1 MRRVCLT
8 LLLWLLPVSV
18 FAQANVGW
26 TGYALNKGDTVD
38 IVTRSS
44 DECDMLAATVSG
56 SALITTIITGTGC
69 LEVGQTLT
77 GAALTGNAGTI
88 TAVSSQ
94 QSQILPSTAATHT
107 TTTIDGIP
115 TNSCAL
121 ISASMY
127 VVGTTIAA
135 QTYTTTACAGGA
147 VTINQAATGTNPA
160 VTDLAFTPAILSSVV
175 ADATVTCAATAAVCA
190 PLIAG
195 ANQDVVTVSYTVQVP
210 NRSVAGNFT
219 HTPTTD
225 RSATTD
231 ASDALAEGVLQSV
244 TAQVTT
250 GNPDRGAIYACIRVC
265 RNSAV
270 IATLAC
276 GFPTVNRPVAF
287 IAGGPSTWDKPEDAG
302 RIRTFA
308 QSRPA
313 TGAEVRIPIPDAVT
327 WELTGLTSLLQ
338 ISTTAGKRAP
348 LVRLIEKEG
357 ITTYGAPFAHTQP
370 IVEQAAARNI
380 GVTVSSGTTT
390 EYEQRSYSPSADFS
404 GISEPGAATQ
414 ATVTKAAPGAAYRLV
429 IESVTASL
437 TNGGAAAAGLVVV
450 NLRDST
456 TGAGNVIYTFRLALA
471 AVQSTSA
478 THTVPNLNLALP
490 PNAAA
495 TWETSAAPA
504 ANVVASVS
512 FKGHIELAEPLYR
525 MSLPDRKLLAGGG
538 KALIMLMGQ
547 AADDIW
553 SEPQWSVIEYWNE
566 F

>member
-1 MRRVCLT
+1 MRRVLCT
-8 LLLWLLPVSV
+8 LLIWLVPVTT

-26 TGYALNKGDTVD
+26 TGYAVNRGDTVD
-38 IVTRSS
+38 ILTRSS

-56 SALITTIITGTGC
+56 SALITTIITGIGC
-69 LEVGQTLT
+69 LAVNQTIT
-77 GAALTGNAGTI
+77 GAALTGDAGTI
-88 TAVSSQ
+88 TAVASQ
-94 QSQILPSTAATHT
+94 QSQVLPSTANTHT
-107 TTTIDGIP
+107 NTTIDNIP

-121 ISASMY
+121 ISATMY
-127 VVGTTIAA
+127 VTGTNVAA
-135 QTYTTTACAGGA
+135 QTYTTTACAAGTVTVSTATTGTAA
-147 VTINQAATGTNPA
+147 VTN
-160 VTDLAFTPAILSSVV
+160 LAFTPAILASVN
-175 ADATVTCAATAAVCA
+175 ADTTVTCAATAAVCA

-195 ANQDVVTVSYTVQVP
+195 ANQDVVTVSYTQQVP
-210 NRSVAGNFT
+210 NRSVNGSFT

-231 ASDALAEGVLQSV
+231 ASDALLEGVLQSV

-250 GNPDRGAIYACIRVC
+250 GNPDRGSIYACIRVC

-276 GFPTVNRPVAF
+276 GFPTANRPVAF
-287 IAGGPSTWDKPEDAG
+287 IAGGPSTWDKPSDAG
-302 RIRTFA
+302 RVRTFA

-313 TGAEVRIPIPDAVT
+313 TGAEVRIPVPDAVT
-327 WELTGLTSLLQ
+327 WELTGLTALLQ

-357 ITTYGAPFAHTQP
+357 FTTYGAPIAHTQP
-370 IVEQAAARNI
+370 VQEEAAARNL
-380 GVTVSSGTTT
+380 GVTVSSGDTT

-414 ATVTKAAPGAAYRLV
+414 ATVTKAAPGAGYRYV
-429 IESVTASL
+429 VESVTASL
-437 TNGGAAAAGLVVV
+437 TNGAAAAAGLVVV

-456 TGAGNVIYTFRLALA
+456 TGAGTVVYTFRLAIA

-478 THTVPNLNLALP
+478 THTVPNLNLAIA
-490 PNAAA
+490 PNAAV

-504 ANVVASVS
+504 ANVAASVA
-512 FKGHIELAEPLYR
+512 FKGHLELAEPLYR
-525 MSLPDRKLLAGGG
+525 VSIPNHKLLAGGG

-547 AADDIW
+547 ATDDIW
-553 SEPQWSVIEYWNE
+553 SDPQFSVIEYWNE